1 MKIAITGANGFV
13 GAALCRY
20 FHSKGHE
27 IIAIGNRENPN
38 QNLLKIAR
46 YIHEDITGV
55 INAIDADVCIHAAA
69 LASDT
74 DTYKNLIL
82 SNVEGTLNVV
92 EAARNCKFFIHISSS
107 SVYQF
112 KDQPVTED
120 DASIESELSDY
131 GETKLLAEDIIDLDI
146 PDHQKRLILR
156 PRAIYGIGDR
166 ILLPKLLSLVRGKF
180 LLCPFKKNT
189 QSSLTHIDNIG
200 YAIELYLAQKDQK
213 QLQIFNITDEKPYL
227 LRDLALECASSVSK
241 IELVALPLPGYLMRI
256 LLLIN
261 SKTGIMKNISKP
273 VLRSMAH
280 NSVLDISRI
289 KQELKYSPS
298 KNFQNSCS
306 EITKW
311 VDSFGTPKSYLKQL
325 TEAPW
330 TINT

>member
-27 IIAIGNRENPN
+27 IIAIGNRESPN

-46 YIHEDITGV
+46 YIQEDITCV
-55 INAIDADVCIHAAA
+55 MNVIDADVCIHTAA

-74 DTYKNLIL
+74 DTYKNLII

-92 EAARNCKFFIHISSS
+92 EAARNCQFFIHISSS

-112 KDQPVTED
+112 KGQPVAED
-120 DASIESELSDY
+120 DASILSKLSDY

-166 ILLPKLLSLVRGKF
+166 ILLPKLLSLVKGKF
-180 LLCPFKKNT
+180 LLCPFKKTT
-189 QSSLTHIDNIG
+189 QSSLTHVDNIG
-200 YAIELYLAQKDQK
+200 YAIELYLAQRDQK
-213 QLQIFNITDEKPYL
+213 QLQIFNVTDEKPYL
-227 LRDLALECASSVSK
+227 LRDLALECASTVEK
-241 IELVALPLPGYLMRI
+241 RKLVPLSLPGPLMRMF
-256 LLLIN
+256 LLMN
-261 SKTGIMKNISKP
+261 SKAGVVKNISKP
-273 VLRSMAH
+273 VLRSMEH

-289 KQELKYSPS
+289 KRELNYSPS
-298 KNFQNSCS
+298 KNFHNSCS
-306 EITKW
+306 EIANW
-311 VDSFGTPKSYLKQL
+311 VDSFGTSKSYLKQL

-330 TINT
+330 IINA